1 MIPNSAGQQ
10 GKSRLN
16 YQSLPLSFGFTLL
29 EVLVALVIAS
39 LVAGWLL
46 YVLSHYYSG
55 NRAYREMLTFA
66 DQVNPFFDY
75 LKNELKE
82 NRSLSQI
89 FQNLNDPDWFKEFI
103 DSKHGEIKVIDKIKS
118 WEGFLALN
126 GEEIPWQGNL
136 WEIILSRDRST
147 GRIILILA
155 GAKDQV
161 PEW

>member
-1 MIPNSAGQQ
+1 
-10 GKSRLN
+10 
-16 YQSLPLSFGFTLL
+16 
-29 EVLVALVIAS
+29 
-39 LVAGWLL
+39 
-46 YVLSHYYSG
+46 
-55 NRAYREMLTFA
+55 MLTFA

-103 DSKHGEIKVIDKIKS
+103 DSRHGEIKVIDKIKS
-118 WEGFLALN
+118 WEGFLSLN
-126 GEEIPWQGNL
+126 GEEVPWQGNF